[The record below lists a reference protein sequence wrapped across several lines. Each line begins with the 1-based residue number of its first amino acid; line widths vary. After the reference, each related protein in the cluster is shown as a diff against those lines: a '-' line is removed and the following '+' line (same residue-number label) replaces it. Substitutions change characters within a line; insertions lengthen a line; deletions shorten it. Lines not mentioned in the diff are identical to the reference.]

1 MNLPVPGAGEAFAV
15 KHKEA
20 DKVVESVTALLG
32 QALTAVRDL
41 QGVSIDRSA
50 FAKIGSQVADA
61 NDQLRQHIDG
71 ALQTLLKSCGE
82 VNKGTGDDLD
92 TYRHND
98 QCIADATMYHTVV
111 GRPNIVH
118 RGQSE

>member
-1 MNLPVPGAGEAFAV
+1 MTLSGPDSGKGFEVR
-15 KHKEA
+15 HREA
-20 DKVVESVTALLG
+20 DKVVESVTTLLG
-32 QALTAVRDL
+32 QALAAVRDL

-71 ALQTLLKSCGE
+71 ALRTLLKSCGE

-92 TYRHND
+92 AYRRND
-98 QCIADATMYHTVV
+98 QCIADETMFHTVA
-111 GRPNIVH
+111 GRPIIVH